1 MSRLLHEDIEV
12 GAAWSASVSVAPPT
26 TPSWLAPHLD
36 SPPFLAARAGHS
48 SAAPGPASASPSIR
62 VVAPGSLP
70 SVASPEL
77 TAPPL
82 PPYPDLREEYAALRA
97 QVAAQASALAEI
109 RRAVLAASEGDLIGL
124 ACAVAERVAR
134 RELTVDP
141 TLVVT
146 WARDAVEALVTTDPI
161 RLLVAPDLAAVV
173 DEGAFRE
180 AIKKL
185 GSVEIDP
192 TLPSM
197 GCEVHTRASRVE
209 VSVDA
214 RLATIAE
221 DLGVPR
227 E

>member
-1 MSRLLHEDIEV
+1 V
-12 GAAWSASVSVAPPT
+12 
-26 TPSWLAPHLD
+26 
-36 SPPFLAARAGHS
+36 
-48 SAAPGPASASPSIR
+48 SPSIR
-62 VVAPGSLP
+62 VVAPASLP

-77 TAPPL
+77 TAPSP

-97 QVAAQASALAEI
+97 QVAAQGTALAEI
-109 RRAVLAASEGDLIGL
+109 RRAVLAASEGDLIRL

-180 AIKKL
+180 AINKL

-197 GCEVHTRASRVE
+197 GCEVRTRASRVE
-209 VSVDA
+209 ASVDA